1 VHKSVAT
8 CYGRITSAG
17 LTMTSYRVLHCQFH
31 VKQAHIMYVAIFLGT
46 ELECVMATLK
56 FY

>member
-1 VHKSVAT
+1 MHKSVAT

-31 VKQAHIMYVAIFLGT
+31 VKQAHNMDVAIFLGT